1 MANKENLISNTLLEI
16 NSLIK
21 GENYLKFLVDTNDG
35 FHEQVNEK
43 ELIHWGSSF
52 GVGIEMTLSEA
63 IEALENVGYKVE
75 KLEEK

>member
-1 MANKENLISNTLLEI
+1 MRFLI
-16 NSLIK
+16 
-21 GENYLKFLVDTNDG
+21 DTNDG
-35 FHEQVNEK
+35 FHELVNEK

-75 KLEEK
+75 QLEEKENIGG